1 MSLKLIFLIFGL
13 GISTFVNSIEILDC
27 SGKNLKSFF
36 KETESDI
43 NIYVNVDI
51 KKNKVIFSKSN
62 EVTKLGETHN
72 DPSYKSFED
81 TTYEY
86 VIVKLTNNFIFI
98 KHKDP
103 QEGMISYD
111 YNDKGELDRISPE
124 KDDYMSGVIDRSKL
138 TISIHNAK
146 YEISK
151 FKNIYKLNCK
161 EVENK
166 I

>member
-1 MSLKLIFLIFGL
+1 
-13 GISTFVNSIEILDC
+13 
-27 SGKNLKSFF
+27 
-36 KETESDI
+36 
-43 NIYVNVDI
+43 
-51 KKNKVIFSKSN
+51 
-62 EVTKLGETHN
+62 
-72 DPSYKSFED
+72 
-81 TTYEY
+81 
-86 VIVKLTNNFIFI
+86 
-98 KHKDP
+98 
-103 QEGMISYD
+103 MISYD

-146 YEISK
+146 YEIGK

>member
-36 KETESDI
+36 KETESNI

-51 KKNKVIFSKSN
+51 KKNKVIFSKST
-62 EVTKLGETHN
+62 EVTKLGDTHN
-72 DPSYKSFED
+72 APSHKSFED
-81 TTYEY
+81 SSYEY
-86 VIVKLTNNFIFI
+86 VIEKLTNNFIFI
-98 KHKDP
+98 KHEDP
-103 QEGMISYD
+103 QEGIITYD
-111 YNDKGELDRISPE
+111 FNDKGELDKISPE

-138 TISIHNAK
+138 TISIQNAK
-146 YEISK
+146 YETGK
-151 FKNIYKLNCK
+151 FKNIYKLSCK